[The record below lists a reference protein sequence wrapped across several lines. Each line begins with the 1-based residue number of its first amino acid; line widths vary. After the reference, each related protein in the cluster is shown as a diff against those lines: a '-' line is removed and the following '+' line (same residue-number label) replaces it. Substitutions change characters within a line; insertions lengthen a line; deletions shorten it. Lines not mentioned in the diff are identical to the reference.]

1 MSKSKLNFATRVS
14 NMITVKSD
22 NNGAHNAQRAIVQS
36 AVNANQVKIDRS
48 VFVKTASEKEELRI
62 EKAHWKKMNS
72 L

>member
-1 MSKSKLNFATRVS
+1 MSKLKLNFATKVS

-22 NNGAHNAQRAIVQS
+22 NNGANNAQRAMVQG
-36 AVNANQVKIDRS
+36 AVNTNQVKIDKS

-62 EKAHWKKMNS
+62 EKAHWKKINS